1 MNLYLRKERFM
12 PQETVVVFTA
22 KTIERILNEGGTAAW
37 RLDRVHAR
45 QCDYAVCTRNV
56 HADWSKGPEAR
67 NSAFLI
73 GKIRDV
79 VPCAPTPENNE
90 APDNRYLIQFSEFA
104 RINVPNVW
112 KGDRNPVKYSS
123 LEALG
128 IDVDALK
135 WEAMPE
141 LPKPANALPP
151 VKESPKATVGAL
163 TMAEAKKGLALTFN
177 VPPEAIEITI
187 RG

>member
-1 MNLYLRKERFM
+1 MS
-12 PQETVVVFTA
+12 QEAVVVFTA
-22 KTIERILNEGGTAAW
+22 KTIERILNEGGTSAW

-56 HADWSKGPEAR
+56 HADWSRGPEAR
-67 NSAFLI
+67 NSAFLV

-79 VPCAPTPENNE
+79 VPCPPTPENNE
-90 APDNRYLIQFSEFA
+90 APANRYLIQFSEFA
-104 RINVPNVW
+104 HISVPNVW

-128 IDVDALK
+128 IDLTTLK

-141 LPKPANALPP
+141 PANTLPL
-151 VKESPKATVGAL
+151 VKEDRKTAIGAL

>member
-1 MNLYLRKERFM
+1 MSHDA
-12 PQETVVVFTA
+12 VVVFTA
-22 KTIERILNEGGTAAW
+22 KTVERILNEGGTAAW

-45 QCDYAVCTRNV
+45 ECEYAVCTRNV

-67 NSAFLI
+67 NSAFLV

-79 VPCAPTPENNE
+79 VPCAPTPENHE

-104 RINVPNVW
+104 QISVPNVW

-123 LEALG
+123 LESLG
-128 IDVDALK
+128 IDATTLK

-141 LPKPANALPP
+141 LPQAANAIPKVNQLLKPAI
-151 VKESPKATVGAL
+151 GAL
-163 TMAEAKKGLALTFN
+163 TMAEAKRGLSLTFN